1 MRSCFTG
8 NVLLFE
14 HRKGSSAAHL
24 SGDGLQQLRGKAFNL
39 ALVW

>member
-1 MRSCFTG
+1 M
-8 NVLLFE
+8 LLFE
-14 HRKGSSAAHL
+14 HRRGRTAKGSAAARL